1 MTNQKLAPDFFT
13 QELAERYDERNS
25 KLSSI
30 SKNLIF
36 LTHLVL
42 ERLPAQAKILS
53 VGAGTGNEILSLA
66 EVQPQW
72 TFVAVEPS
80 LSMLNVCRRRLQ
92 EAGVLARCELV
103 HGFAEDLPAQSE
115 FDAALALLVGHFVKK
130 EDRLGFYASMSDR
143 LRPGGFLVNAE
154 LSYDLESA
162 EFPPMLKNWESIQR
176 LMGATPESLAGLPK
190 QLKNVL
196 TVLPPTQVEKLIRE
210 SGIPLAT
217 RFFQS
222 FMISAWFGEK
232 ASGK

>member
-1 MTNQKLAPDFFT
+1 MTERKSPPDFFT

-25 KLSSI
+25 KLSPI

-36 LTHLVL
+36 LTRLIL
-42 ERLPAQAKILS
+42 ENLPTQAKILS

-66 EVQPQW
+66 ESQPQW

-92 EAGVLARCELV
+92 DAGLLHRCELV
-103 HGFAEDLPAQSE
+103 HGFAEDLPAQAE
-115 FDAALALLVGHFVKK
+115 FDAALAFLVGHFVKR
-130 EDRLGFYASMSDR
+130 EDRAAFYGSMSSR

-154 LSYDLESA
+154 LSYDLESP

-176 LMGATPESLAGLPK
+176 LMGATSESLAGLSQ

-196 TVLPPTQVEKLIRE
+196 TVLPPAQVEGLIRQ

-222 FMISAWFGEK
+222 FMISAW
-232 ASGK
+232 SGVKI